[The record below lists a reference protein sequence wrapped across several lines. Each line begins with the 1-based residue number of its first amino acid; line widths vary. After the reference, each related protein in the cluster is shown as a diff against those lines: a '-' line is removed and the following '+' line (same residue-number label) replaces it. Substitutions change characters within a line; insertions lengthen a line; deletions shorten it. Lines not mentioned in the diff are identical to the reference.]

1 MIQKIQ
7 PIEVP
12 NRGTATETKI
22 EIQTRFTTADKTVMY
37 YDLRDPN
44 GTTPAFDLTTNQF
57 VTLPYAILSRYKII
71 LTGDDRNAVVGD
83 EKQAVEILK
92 RERTDITIKAG
103 GIKLALSD
111 NPDEVCGMYI
121 NGDVKTYYLDTED
134 LMSASLLSET
144 EDMKSIVEKEYY
156 VTDGKNIRFW
166 AGKSFDGEYSGIC
179 KVKL

>member
-7 PIEVP
+7 PFEVP

-22 EIQTRFTTADKTVMY
+22 EVQSRFTTGDKAVIY

-44 GTTPAFDLTTNQF
+44 GTTPAFDSRTNQF
-57 VTLPYAILSRYKII
+57 VTLPYAILSRSLIRV
-71 LTGDDRNAVVGD
+71 TGEDRDTVVGD
-83 EKQAVEILK
+83 EKQAVNIFK
-92 RERTDITIKAG
+92 RERGDVSVIS

-111 NPDEVCGMYI
+111 SPDKVCGMYI

-156 VTDGKNIRFW
+156 VTDGKNIRYW
-166 AGKSFDGEYSGIC
+166 TGKSFDGEYSGIC